1 MGYQK
6 FIQKFRSSHG
16 VSKVQK
22 FRSWEVQKF
31 SWGIKSSDVQEFHKF
46 HIFRSSQKFRSS
58 GVQKFRSSTSS
69 QLLGGLNS
77 SYLDVDLTNN
87 DTVKNRASTHAVEK
101 RFLKKVQSK
110 EAKRFHHRAAFW
122 KLSKMTTNRVLRIKL
137 GIQRKPAD
145 RTSRPNFVAR
155 LLWNL
160 QRFTKMH
167 ESFVK
172 IYLSG
177 RPSLK

>member
-69 QLLGGLNS
+69 QLLGELNS

-101 RFLKKVQSK
+101 RFLKKFK
-110 EAKRFHHRAAFW
+110 AKRQKGFIIAL
-122 KLSKMTTNRVLRIKL
+122 LSGSCPK
-137 GIQRKPAD
+137 
-145 RTSRPNFVAR
+145 
-155 LLWNL
+155 WL
-160 QRFTKMH
+160 QI
-167 ESFVK
+167 ESFVSNLESNENQLTAPAGLISWRDFFK
-172 IYLSG
+172 IYKDSQKCTNHLWKFTCQEG
-177 RPSLK
+177 LR